1 MRIPLHGAFRAAFGR
16 DHARR
21 IAEASAA
28 LRAAGFLSLEPDLD
42 TPCARFRGRSLRR
55 VAAEGMQDA
64 AFLAAYSCPFEDERG
79 GAADCFLERD
89 MHYLAR
95 KHVRAGDRV
104 VEAGARYGTT
114 TSVLGEASG
123 RPVLALEPD
132 GRVLAALRKNCGA
145 RAEVLHAF
153 LAARDGEAGR
163 VAPGGYGSGVVPDSA
178 GPARGVTLAAL
189 ERERG
194 VRFSVLL

>member
-16 DHARR
+16 DHARH

-28 LRAAGFLSLEPDLD
+28 LQAAGFLSLEPDLD
-42 TPCARFRGRSLRR
+42 TPCERFRGRSLRR
-55 VAAEGMQDA
+55 VAAEGVQDA

-104 VEAGARYGTT
+104 VEVRSEVNSELNFPPNFEGL
-114 TSVLGEASG
+114 VLGCIDA
-123 RPVLALEPD
+123 D
-132 GRVLAALRKNCGA
+132 FCK
-145 RAEVLHAF
+145 
-153 LAARDGEAGR
+153 
-163 VAPGGYGSGVVPDSA
+163 
-178 GPARGVTLAAL
+178 
-189 ERERG
+189 
-194 VRFSVLL
+194 